1 MEFKLLIT
9 TLIISLVVLSGCTNK
24 NDSNQRQVISLKQ
37 DWKFTLGDQKDA
49 QTAAF
54 NDSQWDTV
62 EVPHDWAIYGPFDKN
77 NDVYKTVVY
86 EDGETVP
93 QIRLGRTGGL
103 PYMGVGWYRKSF
115 NVPENAKNKKLFV
128 EFDGAMS
135 HAKVY
140 FNGAYIGEWPYG
152 YTSFSLELTDH
163 IKFGENNVLAVR
175 LENKPKMSR
184 WYPGAGLYRNVR
196 LVYTPTTH
204 IAHWGTN
211 ITTPRINEGDG
222 TVNIK
227 TTVKGNS
234 KVSLLTEIYSPE
246 GKLLKS
252 KIDEILVKGENIT
265 NQDIKLDNPQLWS
278 IETPK
283 KYKVL
288 SKIIV
293 AAKVIDTYESSF
305 GFRYFEFTADD
316 GFHLNGKRVQ
326 IQGVC
331 MHHDLGPIG
340 AAVNKSAINRQ
351 LRILKE
357 MGCNAIRTSHN
368 PPSPEYL
375 AACDSLGFIVM
386 DESFDEWKQ
395 VKVDNGYNTLWE
407 DWRKKDLTALIH
419 RDRNH
424 PSVVMWS
431 VGNEI
436 REQHSNGLWTMAKS
450 LVDICHEEDPTR
462 PVTIGMNN
470 YEPGEVNKSKPSE
483 NKFAAQ
489 FDVKGWNYYADF
501 KKIHEEHPYW
511 VQLAC
516 ETQSTVSTRGFYD
529 LDAVPKKHYVRDNLQ
544 CSAYGN
550 EYPSWANSPDV
561 GFARLDDN
569 PFVAGEFVWTG
580 FDYLGEPTP
589 YNTQWPTRSSYFGI
603 IDFAGFPKDIYYL
616 YQQRWSDKEVLHILP
631 HWNWKEGQNVPIHVF
646 TNYNSAELFVNGK
659 SYGIRKKDSTK
670 VYGRYRLIWDRI
682 AFKPGLV
689 KVKAIDKNGNYVKE
703 ATMETAGPAYKIKL
717 ISDGVPIKANG
728 EDLAFIE
735 VQIVDKEGRVCP
747 LANNMVYFKV
757 EGNGKFRAAGN
768 GNPTDVEPFHSQ
780 KRKCFFGKSVAMIQV
795 SKIAGE
801 IKLIASADNLISGE
815 ISIISR

>member
-1 MEFKLLIT
+1 MKFKLLTI
-9 TLIISLVVLSGCTNK
+9 TLIISLVVLFGCTNK
-24 NDSNQRQVISLKQ
+24 EDSNQRQIISLKQ
-37 DWKFTLGDQKDA
+37 DWKFTLGDQKNA
-49 QTAAF
+49 QTVAF
-54 NDSQWDTV
+54 DDSQWDTI
-62 EVPHDWAIYGPFDKN
+62 EVPHDWAIYGPFDEN
-77 NDVYKTVVY
+77 NDIYETIVY

-93 QIRLGRTGGL
+93 QIRRGRTGGL

-115 NVPENAKNKKLFV
+115 DVPANAKNKKLFV

-152 YTSFSLELTDH
+152 YTSFTFELTKH
-163 IKFGENNVLAVR
+163 IKFGEENILAVR
-175 LENKPKMSR
+175 LENKPQMSR

-196 LVYTPTTH
+196 LVYTPKTH

-227 TTVKGNS
+227 TTINGNGN
-234 KVSLLTEIYSPE
+234 VSLLTEIYSPE

-252 KIDEILVKGENIT
+252 KTDEIIVKGEIIVD
-265 NQDIKLDNPQLWS
+265 QDIKLDTPQLWS
-278 IETPK
+278 IEIPE

-288 SKIIV
+288 SKIMV
-293 AAKVIDTYESSF
+293 DTKVIDTYESSF
-305 GFRYFEFTADD
+305 GFRYFRFTADD

-386 DESFDEWKQ
+386 DESFDEWQQ

-407 DWRKKDLTALIH
+407 DWRKKDLKALIH

-424 PSVVMWS
+424 PSIVMWS

-436 REQHSNGLWTMAKS
+436 REQHSNGSWKMAKS
-450 LVDICHEEDPTR
+450 LVDICHQEDPTR

-470 YEPGEVNKSKPSE
+470 YDPGEVNKSRPSE

-489 FDVKGWNYYADF
+489 FDVKGWNYYADY
-501 KKIHEEHPYW
+501 KKIHEEYPNW
-511 VQLAC
+511 AQLAC

-529 LDAVPKKHYVRDNLQ
+529 LDAIPKKHYIRDNLQ

-550 EYPSWANSPDV
+550 EYPGWANSPDV

-569 PFVAGEFVWTG
+569 PYVAGEFVWTG

-603 IDFAGFPKDIYYL
+603 IDFAGIPKDIYYL
-616 YQQRWSDKEVLHILP
+616 YQQRWSDKDVLHILP

-659 SYGIRKKDSTK
+659 SYGIRTKDSTK
-670 VYGRYRLIWDRI
+670 VYGRYRLIWNRI
-682 AFKPGLV
+682 VYKPGLV
-689 KVKAIDKNGNYVKE
+689 KVKAIDENGNYVKE
-703 ATMETAGPAYKIKL
+703 ATIETAGPAYKIKL
-717 ISDGVPIKANG
+717 ISDGVTIKANG

-735 VQIVDKEGRVCP
+735 VQIVDKEGRICP
-747 LANNMVYFKV
+747 MADNTVYFKV

-768 GNPTDVEPFHSQ
+768 GDPTDIEVFHSQ
-780 KRKCFFGKSVAMIQV
+780 KRKCFFGKSVAIVQA
-795 SKIAGE
+795 SRIAGQ
-801 IKLIASADNLISGE
+801 IKLIASADNLINGE
-815 ISIISR
+815 ISIISE